1 MRYLARIGLVLV
13 VTHIVLGCQSS
24 VKPHAT
30 KTGSQS
36 NVAVFAAGDWQA
48 RVEQETSID
57 RLGRL
62 YLELL
67 LEEDPGSGITYG
79 VHGKGDDPRYYD
91 DRLPDVSAAAWEQ
104 AEEAREFFLQRLA
117 KIEKDTLARAQQVDL
132 HILQN
137 KIELQLLQLTRLGYS
152 SDPLTYVS
160 YLGGAMSGLILRDY
174 APLQQRLQSFAA
186 RCAGVGKFLDD
197 AKQALSS
204 SAVHPTAVQKKVA
217 VTRLRGMI
225 QENGLFDKSLPEL
238 IATAKLS
245 GEQAMPLRLACAAAV
260 EEIGAF
266 TDWFEAT
273 VVPRSNSNWR
283 LGRELYAAKYALY
296 MDYPLAP
303 DELLVAAEAE
313 LERVGGELVS
323 TARRIHDDYLA
334 EDIASGK
341 MQKADAQA
349 DGQVVRDVFQ
359 RLAED
364 RSTVKTL
371 IADSY
376 ALADAITGFVRDK
389 NLLDL
394 PPTSKL
400 RIEDIPPHL
409 SGYAVAQI
417 IPAPPFE
424 PELESVWFW
433 DLALLATSDSYLK
446 EYNRA
451 TLALVYI
458 HEGVPGHFVQLEYS
472 NRFERIIPKAF
483 SNGPMVEGWASYIAT
498 QLVDEGFTIYADQP
512 FGHELQEM
520 ADDKLVLRSLIN
532 AIIDIRL
539 HTSDWSE
546 EDAVRLMI
554 TKGFQE
560 QGEAQGK
567 LVRAKLS
574 SVQLASYFA
583 GHRAILEL
591 LAEYKQVKGEAFSYK
606 DFNQRLVSAGSPP
619 FFALK
624 DVMLAPQEN

>member
-1 MRYLARIGLVLV
+1 MRYLTRISLALLL
-13 VTHIVLGCQSS
+13 TQFLLGCQSS
-24 VKPHAT
+24 VKPQASRSE
-30 KTGSQS
+30 SQA
-36 NVAVFAAGDWQA
+36 AVSASSDWNT

-57 RLGRL
+57 ALGQL
-62 YLELL
+62 YLALL
-67 LEEDPGSGITYG
+67 LEEDPTSGINYG
-79 VHGKGDDPRYYD
+79 IHGKGDNPRYYD

-117 KIEKDTLARAQQVDL
+117 KIEKDSLSRAEQVDL

-137 KIELQLLQLTRLGYS
+137 KIELELMQLTRLGYS

-160 YLGGAMSGLILRDY
+160 LLGGAMSGLILRDY

-186 RCAGVGKFLDD
+186 RCGAVGKFLDET
-197 AKQALSS
+197 KEALSS
-204 SAVHPTAVQKKVA
+204 PDVHPTAVQKKVA

-225 QENGLFDKSLPEL
+225 QANGLFDKSLPEL
-238 IATAKLS
+238 IATAKLT
-245 GEQAMPLRLACAAAV
+245 GEQAKPLRLACADAV
-260 EEIGAF
+260 AKISAF
-266 TDWFEAT
+266 ADWFEAT
-273 VVPRSNSNWR
+273 VVPRSDSDWR
-283 LGRELYAAKYALY
+283 LGRELYEAKYKLY

-303 DELLVAAEAE
+303 DELLAAAEAE
-313 LERVGGELVS
+313 LARVGGDLVS
-323 TARRIHDDYLA
+323 TARRIHDEYLA
-334 EDIASGK
+334 EGVANGEV
-341 MQKADAQA
+341 QKAESLD

-359 RLAED
+359 SLAED
-364 RSTVKTL
+364 RSTADTL

-389 NLLDL
+389 DLLEL

-424 PELESVWFW
+424 PQLESVWFW

-446 EYNRA
+446 EYNRTA
-451 TLALVYI
+451 LALVYI

-472 NRFERIIPKAF
+472 NRFDRTIPKVF
-483 SNGPMVEGWASYIAT
+483 LNGPMVEGWASYIAT
-498 QLVDEGFTIYADQP
+498 QLVDEGFTIYPDQP

-546 EDAVRLMI
+546 EDAVKLM
-554 TKGFQE
+554 TSKGFQE
-560 QGEAQGK
+560 EGEAQGK
-567 LVRAKLS
+567 LTRAKLS

-591 LAEYKQVKGEAFSYK
+591 LKEYKSIKGEQFSYK

-624 DVMLAPQEN
+624 ELMLAPQEN